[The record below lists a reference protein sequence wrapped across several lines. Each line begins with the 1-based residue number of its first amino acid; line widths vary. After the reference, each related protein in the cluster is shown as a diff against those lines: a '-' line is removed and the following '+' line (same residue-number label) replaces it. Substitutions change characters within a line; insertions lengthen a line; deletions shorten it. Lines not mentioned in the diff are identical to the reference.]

1 MAKIAFSLE
10 GGWRNIFCRLFSRCL
25 FFLGQGESTPRKKP
39 TETQSMKTQV
49 NSGEIPVRKD
59 VRKIVQN
66 VGSRRLTPKSAKLI
80 CYPIPKI
87 QLFRKL
93 FLRK

>member
-1 MAKIAFSLE
+1 MDGRFLSFEEHFLHV
-10 GGWRNIFCRLFSRCL
+10 FFPVSF
-25 FFLGQGESTPRKKP
+25 FFLDQGESTPGEKT

-59 VRKIVQN
+59 VGKFMQN

-80 CYPIPKI
+80 GYPT
-87 QLFRKL
+87 L
-93 FLRK
+93 